1 MMTNKKSRVLLFCT
15 SYIEDMDSWRNRYAR
30 WLSHH
35 RQLAGD
41 ECVMCFID
49 DGSPYVPN
57 KQTLPVYTSL
67 DGLSPA
73 VKGPFMFR
81 FEERLGRSGLL
92 SYPGWWRSFLA
103 SASIARALSCDKII
117 HVESDAYLFS
127 RKMFRG
133 LLGLEYG
140 WWAAWCESQAFP
152 ESALQVICS
161 DQFGALRLLS
171 QRDPTTFCNMTAE
184 RFLPFTGILKQFTG
198 DRYSEFRSTIPKNAD
213 FAVQILPDQKIW
225 IR

>member
-1 MMTNKKSRVLLFCT
+1 MTKKRSRTLLFCT

-30 WLSHH
+30 WLAHH
-35 RQLAGD
+35 RQLVGED
-41 ECVMCFID
+41 CVICLID
-49 DGSPYVPN
+49 DGSPCIPN
-57 KQTLPVYTSL
+57 RLPIPVHSRL
-67 DGLSPA
+67 DGLSSA
-73 VKGPFMFR
+73 AKSPFMFR

-103 SASIARALSCDKII
+103 SVSIAQALSCDRII

-127 RKMFRG
+127 KKMYRS
-133 LLGLEYG
+133 LLGLEHG

-152 ESALQVICS
+152 ESALQVICA
-161 DQFGALRLLS
+161 DRFGAMRLLS
-171 QRDPTTFCNMTAE
+171 QRDPTTFANMTAE

-198 DRYSEFRSTIPKNAD
+198 DRYSEFRQTVPKNAD
-213 FAVQILPDQKIW
+213 FAVQILPEQKVW